1 MKEAPKRRHRAKSPS
16 ACSVSGCG
24 RDVDAYGFC
33 SKHRGRW
40 ERNGTP
46 ALRPKPTVRERL
58 IGGAERDPS
67 GCWLWVRAVSSS
79 GYGSI
84 SVDGRIRNAHK
95 VAYEEFVGSVPDGK
109 VLDHL
114 CRVTRCINP
123 EHLQAVT
130 QSTNVR
136 RGNRARGTSRI

>member
-1 MKEAPKRRHRAKSPS
+1 MRRHRAKNPV
-16 ACSVSGCG
+16 ACSVSGCLKT
-24 RDVDAYGFC
+24 VDAYGLC
-33 SKHRGRW
+33 PMHRGRW
-40 ERNGTP
+40 ERNRTTE
-46 ALRPKPTVRERL
+46 RQRRSTVRER
-58 IGGAERDPS
+58 INAGHEKNED
-67 GCWLWVRAVSSS
+67 GCWIWVRAVSSS